1 MIYLISRSY
10 FINVLLIITHICA
23 NITLYVL
30 SKFHE
35 ELPSNS
41 KPADSDSRP
50 TYHQQ
55 SSDLIRYVNMTT
67 LLSRTASCHN
77 APLLQYSPGNDLQ
90 VDPETDC
97 LKSPAMVE
105 RATILLVLRLTHCHR
120 LNYVHVLLIIIFYL
134 KHGVHYRHSP
144 QGIDLQAPPSPTNCQ
159 HLPTVGVCHLP
170 TPPLA
175 YAPVCPKVYRP
186 MQLLPVLSKSIFKT
200 VQKSR

>member
-1 MIYLISRSY
+1 MFVSLGTHFMHSAYKAAENLQKGSY

-23 NITLYVL
+23 NITLCVL

-67 LLSRTASCHN
+67 LLSRTTSSYNASV
-77 APLLQYSPGNDLQ
+77 LQYSPGNDLQ

-97 LKSPAMVE
+97 LEGPAMVE
-105 RATILLVLRLTHCHR
+105 QATVLLVQRLTHCHR
-120 LNYVHVLLIIIFYL
+120 LCACVVDHNF
-134 KHGVHYRHSP
+134 
-144 QGIDLQAPPSPTNCQ
+144 
-159 HLPTVGVCHLP
+159 
-170 TPPLA
+170 
-175 YAPVCPKVYRP
+175 
-186 MQLLPVLSKSIFKT
+186 LS
-200 VQKSR
+200 